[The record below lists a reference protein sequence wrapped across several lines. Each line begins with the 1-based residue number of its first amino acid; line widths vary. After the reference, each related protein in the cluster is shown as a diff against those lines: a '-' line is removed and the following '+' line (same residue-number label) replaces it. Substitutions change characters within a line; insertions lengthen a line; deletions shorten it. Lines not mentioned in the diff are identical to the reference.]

1 MVLYRSVEYHKLSFC
16 EYSVNRM
23 IRFSSI
29 IVGEREQVGPNMQSL
44 GHPLQQN
51 FPGIFKDLALRMQLV
66 ALAVV
71 AMHSAR
77 NTVGRMVHSH

>member
-1 MVLYRSVEYHKLSFC
+1 
-16 EYSVNRM
+16 
-23 IRFSSI
+23 
-29 IVGEREQVGPNMQSL
+29 MQSL

-66 ALAVV
+66 ALAIV

-77 NTVGRMVHSH
+77 NTVGSMVHSH